1 MDEDYAYKM
10 GLDCVMNGP
19 NTTNCN
25 FAIFAKPEWSIKKRK
40 TTCRA
45 VQRNSADR
53 QSKTR
58 QTPNKR
64 FC

>member
-25 FAIFAKPEWSIKKRK
+25 FAIFAKPEF
-40 TTCRA
+40 TRA
-45 VQRNSADR
+45 WEQGHEGKDKQPEDSL
-53 QSKTR
+53 
-58 QTPNKR
+58 
-64 FC
+64 